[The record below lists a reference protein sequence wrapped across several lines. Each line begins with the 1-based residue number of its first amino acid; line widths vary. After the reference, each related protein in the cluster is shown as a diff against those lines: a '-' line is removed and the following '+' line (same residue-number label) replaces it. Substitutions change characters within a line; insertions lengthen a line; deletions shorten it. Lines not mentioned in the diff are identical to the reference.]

1 MLEASGWRGNH
12 VPIVVKHSEQGM
24 KFKPKFFRVATEG
37 AATDGRTITR
47 EWIQQMAA
55 SYDPKKFGA
64 RIWLEHL
71 RGIHPDSSFRAYGDV
86 LALEA
91 REGEGGKLE
100 LFAQLDPT
108 DELVALNK
116 KRQKVYSSIEINPDF
131 TGSGKAYLTGLGVT
145 DSPASLG
152 TEMLQFSQQ
161 QADNSPLA
169 GRKQDKG
176 NLFSVAT
183 ALDLDFEEDHG
194 EQPSRL
200 SESLKN
206 LKAMFKKQN
215 KATDQDLTELVD
227 LVGDVVKHSAEQE
240 QELASV
246 QTAFKDQ
253 GEELAEL
260 RKDFNSF
267 KQLIES
273 TDAGKQ
279 HRPPATGDNGLVQT
293 DC

>member
-1 MLEASGWRGNH
+1 
-12 VPIVVKHSEQGM
+12 M

-55 SYDPKKFGA
+55 TYDPKKFGA

-71 RGIHPDSSFRAYGDV
+71 RGLHPESSFRAYGDV

-91 REGEGGKLE
+91 REGAGGKLE

-108 DELVALNK
+108 DDLVALNK
-116 KRQKVYSSIEINPDF
+116 KRQKVFSSIEINPDF
-131 TGSGKAYLTGLGVT
+131 AGSGQAYLTGLGVT

-161 QADNSPLA
+161 QAEKSPLA

-183 ALDLDFEEDHG
+183 ALDLDFEEDLD
-194 EQPSRL
+194 EQPSRF
-200 SESLKN
+200 SERLQGLKN
-206 LKAMFKKQN
+206 FFTGQHKGVQA
-215 KATDQDLTELVD
+215 DLGGLVD
-227 LVGDVVKHSAEQE
+227 LVEDVIKHSADQDQALEKANDAFKAQS
-240 QELASV
+240 QELA
-246 QTAFKDQ
+246 D
-253 GEELAEL
+253 L
-260 RKDFNSF
+260 RQEFNDF
-267 KQLIES
+267 KQQVET
-273 TDAGKQ
+273 TDAGGQ
-279 HRPPATGDNGLVQT
+279 QRPHATGDNGLAQT

>member
-1 MLEASGWRGNH
+1 
-12 VPIVVKHSEQGM
+12 M

-47 EWIQQMAA
+47 EWIQQMAETY
-55 SYDPKKFGA
+55 SPQKYGA
-64 RIWLEHL
+64 RIWMEHI
-71 RGIHPDSSFRAYGDV
+71 RGILPDSPFCAYGDV

-91 REGEGGKLE
+91 RESEGGKLE

-108 DELVALNK
+108 EGLVALNK

-131 TGSGKAYLTGLGVT
+131 AGSGKAYLTGLGVT

-161 QADNSPLA
+161 QAENSPLA

-183 ALDLDFEEDHG
+183 ALDLDFEEEQD
-194 EQPSRL
+194 EQPSRFAERL
-200 SESLKN
+200 LGLKN
-206 LKAMFKKQN
+206 FFKSQHKSTQ
-215 KATDQDLTELVD
+215 ADLGELVD
-227 LVGDVVKHSAEQE
+227 LLEDVITHSAAQD
-240 QELASV
+240 QALV
-246 QTAFKDQ
+246 TAKKAFEDQ
-253 GEELAEL
+253 GKELAEL
-260 RKDFNSF
+260 RQQFHDF
-267 KQLIES
+267 KQHIE
-273 TDAGKQ
+273 TADAGGQ
-279 HRPPATGDNGLVQT
+279 QRPPATGDNGLVQT